1 MDAYHIALEEG
12 NVSYLDTQAPYFDGG
27 SGTIWEHIK
36 KSIRF
41 TTQNMGVHGFPLMLS
56 SDWNDMLYK
65 VCRKGKGESIWT
77 GMQFAVALRMMQ
89 ELAERKGE
97 PEFVEECK
105 ALYARQ
111 QELCR
116 TLAWDGAWFRRCI
129 TDEGRF
135 IGSESEP
142 QAKIWLNTQSWAVL
156 SGLGTQEQ
164 QIQAMDSVKEYLDT
178 DLGIK
183 KIHPA
188 MTTDY
193 PTKEENLTCY
203 NKGCGE
209 NGSVFCHA
217 NTWAIIAEC
226 MLRAGGR
233 YIYDNA
239 NKYET
244 LDRSGFGS
252 AEDPVA
258 ASELLTGIDEIE
270 IHWLTGDVYLVE
282 SDTDGVTFQED
293 YTGSNED
300 YRMRYKVSN
309 GKLTIQPC
317 KSKLF
322 GSIDL
327 PRKALTVFLPDTLTL
342 DKITVETVSAD
353 VELMGGSVDTLSI
366 NTTSGNITG
375 PGLSAKEYELGTV
388 SGDISLTALPAGSSA
403 IDCETVSGEVRISCT
418 AHPDEID
425 FNSVSGNLRLTL
437 PKGSCRYTLDFSTV
451 SGDRDTDRFIS
462 GGDETCDITAETVS
476 GNVEL
481 QTEP

>member
-1 MDAYHIALEEG
+1 MREKISIYVEGLFSDAALTIRNAEVQQEILQHALDRYDDLIAAGKSEQEAYDEAVGGIGDVSELYEHKQAAEEPKKRDFPAPPTPDAVSTAPQSGRKKKLPGWAIALIC
-12 NVSYLDTQAPYFDGG
+12 VSVVVAILALNFAG
-27 SGTIWEHIK
+27 
-36 KSIRF
+36 RAAF
-41 TTQNMGVHGFPLMLS
+41 GV
-56 SDWNDMLYK
+56 
-65 VCRKGKGESIWT
+65 
-77 GMQFAVALRMMQ
+77 
-89 ELAERKGE
+89 
-97 PEFVEECK
+97 
-105 ALYARQ
+105 
-111 QELCR
+111 
-116 TLAWDGAWFRRCI
+116 
-129 TDEGRF
+129 
-135 IGSESEP
+135 
-142 QAKIWLNTQSWAVL
+142 
-156 SGLGTQEQ
+156 
-164 QIQAMDSVKEYLDT
+164 
-178 DLGIK
+178 
-183 KIHPA
+183 
-188 MTTDY
+188 
-193 PTKEENLTCY
+193 
-203 NKGCGE
+203 
-209 NGSVFCHA
+209 
-217 NTWAIIAEC
+217 
-226 MLRAGGR
+226 LRAGER

-239 NKYET
+239 NSYEM

-252 AEDPVA
+252 GEQSAT
-258 ASELLTGIDEIE
+258 ASEPLTDITEIE

-322 GSIDL
+322 DSIDL

-418 AHPDEID
+418 AHLDEID

-437 PKGSCRYTLDFSTV
+437 PKGSCRYTLDFNTV

>member
-1 MDAYHIALEEG
+1 MREKISIYVEGLFSDAALTIRNAEVQQEILQHALDRYDDLIAAGKSEQEAYDEAVGGIGDVSELYEHKQAAEKPQKRDFPAPPTPDAVSTAPQTGRKKKLPGWAIALIC
-12 NVSYLDTQAPYFDGG
+12 VSVVVAILALNFAGQAAF
-27 SGTIWEHIK
+27 
-36 KSIRF
+36 
-41 TTQNMGVHGFPLMLS
+41 GV
-56 SDWNDMLYK
+56 
-65 VCRKGKGESIWT
+65 
-77 GMQFAVALRMMQ
+77 
-89 ELAERKGE
+89 
-97 PEFVEECK
+97 
-105 ALYARQ
+105 
-111 QELCR
+111 
-116 TLAWDGAWFRRCI
+116 
-129 TDEGRF
+129 
-135 IGSESEP
+135 
-142 QAKIWLNTQSWAVL
+142 
-156 SGLGTQEQ
+156 
-164 QIQAMDSVKEYLDT
+164 
-178 DLGIK
+178 
-183 KIHPA
+183 
-188 MTTDY
+188 
-193 PTKEENLTCY
+193 
-203 NKGCGE
+203 
-209 NGSVFCHA
+209 
-217 NTWAIIAEC
+217 
-226 MLRAGGR
+226 LRAGER

-239 NKYET
+239 NSYEM

-252 AEDPVA
+252 GEQSVT
-258 ASELLTGIDEIE
+258 ASEPLTDITEIE

-375 PGLSAKEYELGTV
+375 PGLLAKEYELGTV

>member
-1 MDAYHIALEEG
+1 MREKISIYVEGLFSDAALTIRNAEVQQEILQHALDRYDDLIAAGKSEQEAYDEAVGGIGDVSELYEHKQAAEEPKKRDFPAPPTPDAVSTAPQSGRKKKLPGWAIALICVG
-12 NVSYLDTQAPYFDGG
+12 VAAAILALNFAGQAAF
-27 SGTIWEHIK
+27 
-36 KSIRF
+36 
-41 TTQNMGVHGFPLMLS
+41 GV
-56 SDWNDMLYK
+56 
-65 VCRKGKGESIWT
+65 
-77 GMQFAVALRMMQ
+77 
-89 ELAERKGE
+89 
-97 PEFVEECK
+97 
-105 ALYARQ
+105 
-111 QELCR
+111 
-116 TLAWDGAWFRRCI
+116 
-129 TDEGRF
+129 
-135 IGSESEP
+135 
-142 QAKIWLNTQSWAVL
+142 
-156 SGLGTQEQ
+156 
-164 QIQAMDSVKEYLDT
+164 
-178 DLGIK
+178 
-183 KIHPA
+183 
-188 MTTDY
+188 
-193 PTKEENLTCY
+193 
-203 NKGCGE
+203 
-209 NGSVFCHA
+209 
-217 NTWAIIAEC
+217 
-226 MLRAGGR
+226 LRAGER

-239 NKYET
+239 NSYEM

-252 AEDPVA
+252 GEQSVT
-258 ASELLTGIDEIE
+258 ASEPLTDITEIE

-282 SDTDGVTFQED
+282 SDEDGVNFQED
-293 YTGSNED
+293 YTGNNED
-300 YRMRYKVSN
+300 YRMRYRVSD

>member
-1 MDAYHIALEEG
+1 MREKISIYVEGLFSDAALTIRNAEVQQEILQHALDRYDDLIAAGKSEQEAYDEAVGGIGDVSELYEHKQAAEEPKKRDFPAPPTPDAVSTAPQTGRKKKLPGWAIALIC
-12 NVSYLDTQAPYFDGG
+12 VSVVVAILALNFAGQAAF
-27 SGTIWEHIK
+27 
-36 KSIRF
+36 
-41 TTQNMGVHGFPLMLS
+41 GV
-56 SDWNDMLYK
+56 
-65 VCRKGKGESIWT
+65 
-77 GMQFAVALRMMQ
+77 
-89 ELAERKGE
+89 
-97 PEFVEECK
+97 
-105 ALYARQ
+105 
-111 QELCR
+111 
-116 TLAWDGAWFRRCI
+116 
-129 TDEGRF
+129 
-135 IGSESEP
+135 
-142 QAKIWLNTQSWAVL
+142 
-156 SGLGTQEQ
+156 
-164 QIQAMDSVKEYLDT
+164 
-178 DLGIK
+178 
-183 KIHPA
+183 
-188 MTTDY
+188 
-193 PTKEENLTCY
+193 
-203 NKGCGE
+203 
-209 NGSVFCHA
+209 
-217 NTWAIIAEC
+217 
-226 MLRAGGR
+226 LRAGER
-233 YIYDNA
+233 YIYDNV
-239 NKYET
+239 NSYEM

-252 AEDPVA
+252 GEQSVT
-258 ASELLTGIDEIE
+258 ASEPLTDITEIE

-375 PGLSAKEYELGTV
+375 PGLLAKEYELGTV